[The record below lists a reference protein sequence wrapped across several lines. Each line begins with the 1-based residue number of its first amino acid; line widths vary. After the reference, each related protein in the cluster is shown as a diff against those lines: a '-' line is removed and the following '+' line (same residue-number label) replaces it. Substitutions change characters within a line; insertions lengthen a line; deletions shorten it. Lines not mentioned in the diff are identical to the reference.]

1 MKITG
6 ELLNEVLGDRSLA
19 SDFVA
24 NGISIDSRTLKPGN
38 MFIAINRGHEFVG
51 NALNSGASSAVIDD
65 IRYAV
70 TGRTIL
76 VENTTEFLKRIGRTV
91 KNRVSPSKLIAITGS
106 VGKTT
111 TKTWLNSILS
121 RRFNS
126 FCGIGNYNTIYGVP
140 ISLSLLEP
148 DIEFGIFE
156 MGSNHPG
163 EISELSRYLEPD
175 IGVTTNIYE
184 SHIGNFG
191 SKASLAKEKISIV
204 DGIKPGGT
212 LIYDGDSEF
221 RTDIENAAIA
231 KRLRGVSVGFS
242 RNCDFSV
249 SCGRGNVTLNTPV
262 GTVEYSLQFSGKH
275 YAYMSAIVVAIL
287 YSVGLNVHEYIPFLK
302 DLTLLDGRGSIKKF
316 EYNGKVFDVIDDSY
330 NASPS
335 AMFSSLDVFKSMPAK
350 SKIAV
355 IGQMGELGDYSEYY
369 HGLVAE
375 KFGSSDLDTV
385 FFIGDENLWNT
396 IRRHVTATCFDV
408 LNDTSI
414 GKILE
419 SVDDGSIIL
428 LKGSHS
434 VGLNKILKYLKC
446 SIV

>member
-6 ELLNEVLGDRSLA
+6 ELLNEVLGDHSLA

-24 NGISIDSRTLKPGN
+24 NGISIDSRTLKPGDI
-38 MFIAINRGHEFVG
+38 FIAINRGHEFVE
-51 NALNSGASSAVIDD
+51 NALNSGASTAVIDD
-65 IRYAV
+65 GRYAV
-70 TGRTIL
+70 PGKTIL
-76 VENTTEFLKRIGRTV
+76 VENTTEFLKRVGRTI
-91 KNRVSPSKLIAITGS
+91 KNTVDLSKLIAITGS

-148 DIEFGIFE
+148 DVEFGIFE

-175 IGVTTNIYE
+175 IGVITNIYE

-191 SKASLAKEKISIV
+191 SKASLAQEKISIV

-221 RTDIENAAIA
+221 RADIEDAAIA
-231 KRLRGVSVGFS
+231 KKLRYLSVGFS

-249 SCGRGNVTLNTPV
+249 SFDCGNVTLNTPV

-335 AMFSSLDVFKSMPAK
+335 AMFASLDVFMSMPAK

-375 KFGSSDLDTV
+375 KLASSDLDTV
-385 FFIGDENLWNT
+385 FFIGDENLWDT
-396 IRRHVTATCFDV
+396 IRRHVNATCFDV
-408 LNDTSI
+408 LDDTSI

-434 VGLNKILKYLKC
+434 VGLNKIFKYLKC